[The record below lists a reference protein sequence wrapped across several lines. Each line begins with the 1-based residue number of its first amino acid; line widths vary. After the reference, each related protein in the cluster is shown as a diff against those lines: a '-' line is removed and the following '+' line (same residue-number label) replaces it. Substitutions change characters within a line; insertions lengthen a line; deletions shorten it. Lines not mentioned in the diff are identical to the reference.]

1 MVRPFAI
8 GKSPKIY
15 GLPIEDTDFGMHVL
29 NVCAYSQL
37 YFVAE
42 FALMPKAR
50 HHRIKYLGRKGRE
63 DLVYSLSRLNVCMGE
78 CTVDEVLLRPITT
91 LKLRP
96 STLRAIVTN
105 CRNKNP
111 LMRDRET
118 HREMSILALVLWS
131 KQRLG
136 LRWNQERAINAALEP
151 LGLHLYMDVI
161 DLFAERDYRPII
173 LSILERHGRMACSE
187 VEYWAVKDEHVPH
200 DPRYDKSA
208 FRIKEKDGDQITV
221 WILSLVR
228 EGRVIKEKA
237 AENDLDPSCFYF
249 RLP

>member
-1 MVRPFAI
+1 MVRPFVI
-8 GKSPKIY
+8 GKSPKVY

-29 NVCAYSQL
+29 NVCAYNQL

-42 FALMPKAR
+42 LAVMPRAR
-50 HHRIKYLGRKGRE
+50 RNNIKYLGREGRK
-63 DLVYSLSRLNVCMGE
+63 DLVYWLSKLNVCMSE
-78 CTVDEVLLRPITT
+78 CAVDEVLLRPITT

-96 STLRAIVTN
+96 YTVRAIVAN

-111 LMRDRET
+111 SMRDRQT
-118 HREMSILALVLWS
+118 RGEMSILALVLWS

-187 VEYWAVKDEHVPH
+187 VEYWAVKDEHAPH
-200 DPRYDKSA
+200 NPRHGKSA

-237 AENDLDPSCFYF
+237 TENDLDPYCFYF